1 MEDFCLCTRSMTYEH
16 AQDVSLMA
24 CRSCRNGEHPQCASP
39 NCPCAL
45 SSHTWQTSSQ
55 TAPDGTGAHGRT
67 QISRRLRVVAINLAI
82 LAVVALGGGCGGA
95 CEGLN
100 NVDNGKGTPGY
111 TGPMFI
117 IGVVLAIAAL
127 IAWAFSQ
134 SDDPAT

>member
-1 MEDFCLCTRSMTYEH
+1 VCVTELPVRAVVPHVANLVPDR
-16 AQDVSLMA
+16 AG
-24 CRSCRNGEHPQCASP
+24 RNRGPR
-39 NCPCAL
+39 
-45 SSHTWQTSSQ
+45 
-55 TAPDGTGAHGRT
+55 RT

-95 CEGLN
+95 YEGLN